1 MLQRKKQY
9 QTGSVALD
17 PRTKTWYFRW
27 RDASG
32 RRRAERIGKCK
43 NKSEAMKAAEGKR
56 LQINDP
62 EAIPTVTVEQ
72 VAQRYILERIPPRHS
87 TSRGYRGKLK
97 IIRRD
102 LGSKTMP
109 LKPFEVEQ
117 WLKTVESP
125 VTGKVYAPKT
135 RKHIKD
141 MIAML
146 HDAAMFWQYIPAERN
161 PMSLFKNRGSSKRI
175 KVPVILTIQQF
186 AELLREVEQEPYKTI
201 TFLAAC
207 SGLRES
213 ELFGL
218 RWRDFDWQRAEV
230 SIERA
235 VVEGFEDDT
244 KSAAS
249 KKRLPLDP
257 VVISVLQGWKEQAP
271 FTGPSDYVFA
281 SSVKLGKKPLNG
293 NSAQRD
299 KLRPAAI
306 RAGLGPLGWH
316 ALRHSYRT
324 WLDETGASIP
334 VMKELMRHSCI
345 SMTMD
350 TYGRGVESANRVAN
364 ANVVA
369 MLNRTVAGLQPLVTS

>member
-9 QTGSVALD
+9 QSGSVALD
-17 PRTKTWYFRW
+17 PRTQVWYFRW
-27 RDASG
+27 RDADG
-32 RRRAERIGKCK
+32 KRKAERIGKCK
-43 NKSEAMKAAEGKR
+43 NRSAAMKAAEGRR

-62 EAIPTVTVEQ
+62 KAISTVTVQQ
-72 VAQRYILERIPPRHS
+72 VAQRYILERMPLRHS
-87 TSRGYRGKLK
+87 TSRGYKGTLK
-97 IIRRD
+97 IICRD

-109 LKPFEVEQ
+109 LRPFEVEQ
-117 WLKTVESP
+117 WLKTVKSP
-125 VTGKVYAPKT
+125 VTGEVYAPKT

-146 HDAAMFWQYIPAERN
+146 HDAAMFWQHIPSERN
-161 PMSLFKNRGSSKRI
+161 PMSLFKNRDSSKRV
-175 KVPVILTIQQF
+175 KQPVILTIEEF
-186 AELLREVEQEPYKTI
+186 GKLLTEVHEEPYKTI
-201 TFLAAC
+201 TLLAAC

-218 RWRDFDWQRAEV
+218 RWQDFDWQRAEV

-235 VVEGFEDDT
+235 VVEGYEDDT
-244 KSAAS
+244 KSVAS

-257 VVISVLQGWKEQAP
+257 VVVTVLQDWKKQAP
-271 FTGPSDYVFA
+271 YTEPSDFVFA
-281 SSVKLGKKPLNG
+281 SSVLLGRKPLNG

-299 KLRPAAI
+299 KLSPAAV
-306 RAGLGPLGWH
+306 RAGLGRLGWH

-324 WLDETGASIP
+324 WLDEAGASIP

-350 TYGRGVESANRVAN
+350 TYGRGVEPANRTAN

-369 MLNRTVAGLQPLVTS
+369 MLNRTVAGLQPVVSD

>member
-1 MLQRKKQY
+1 
-9 QTGSVALD
+9 
-17 PRTKTWYFRW
+17 
-27 RDASG
+27 
-32 RRRAERIGKCK
+32 
-43 NKSEAMKAAEGKR
+43 MKAAEGMR
-56 LQINDP
+56 LRINNP
-62 EAIPTVTVEQ
+62 ESVPAVTVEQ

-87 TSRGYRGKLK
+87 TSRGYKGKLK
-97 IIRRD
+97 IICRD
-102 LGSKTMP
+102 LGSKSLP
-109 LKPFEVEQ
+109 LRPFEVEQ
-117 WLKTVESP
+117 WLKTVKSP
-125 VTGKVYAPKT
+125 ITGEVYAPKT

-146 HDAAMFWQYIPAERN
+146 HDAAMFWQYIPSERN
-161 PMSLFKNRGSSKRI
+161 PMSLFKNRGSSRRLRP
-175 KVPVILTIQQF
+175 PVILTIEQF
-186 AELLREVEQEPYKTI
+186 HNLLTEIDEEPYRTI

-218 RWRDFDWQRAEV
+218 RWCDFNWQRAEV

-235 VVEGFEDDT
+235 VVEGYEDDT
-244 KSAAS
+244 KSEAS

-257 VVISVLQGWKEQAP
+257 VVIAVLQAWRLKAP
-271 FTGPSDYVFA
+271 YIGPGDYVFA
-281 SSVKLGKKPLNG
+281 STILRGRKPLSG

-324 WLDETGASIP
+324 WLDEAGASVP

-350 TYGRGVESANRVAN
+350 TYGRGVESANRAAN

-369 MLNRTVAGLQPLVTS
+369 MLNRTVTGLEPPVTD